1 MKVFIDGVRYVPADP
16 QPDEITIY
24 YMHDNHTFSRMNG
37 STLDEVLF
45 NADLVAKWSP
55 CGMLCAPRLSVDGKE
70 VRRLK
75 NHAHAPCVNK
85 DDSRWIA
92 GKADWRSECEADG
105 DVMRLMAAMEGQKS
119 EHI

>member
-1 MKVFIDGVRYVPADP
+1 MTNAIVIDGVRYIRAEA
-16 QPDEITIY
+16 QPDAIKVY

-55 CGMLCAPRLSVDGKE
+55 CGMLCAPTLLFGGKE

-75 NHAHAPCVNK
+75 NNAHAPCLSE
-85 DDSRWIA
+85 DDSRWID
-92 GKADWRSECEADG
+92 GKAAWRSECEADG
-105 DVMRLMAAMEGQKS
+105 DVMRLMALEEKS
-119 EHI
+119 